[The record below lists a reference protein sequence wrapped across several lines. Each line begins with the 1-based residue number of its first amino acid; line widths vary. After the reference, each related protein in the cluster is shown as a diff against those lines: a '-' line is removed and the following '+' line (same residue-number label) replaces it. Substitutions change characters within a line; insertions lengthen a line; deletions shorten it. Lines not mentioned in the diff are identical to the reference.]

1 MWENNDVST
10 MKWSDM
16 VEHFK
21 NLNSKNQSLYEN
33 IIAGYK
39 INPQEALDNVVIGIP
54 VHFWTG
60 MPIILNIK
68 HLPRMTRSKKV

>member
-39 INPQEALDNVVIGIP
+39 INPQEAFDNVVN
-54 VHFWTG
+54 TEY
-60 MPIILNIK
+60 
-68 HLPRMTRSKKV
+68 